1 MASFTDLEQK
11 NLKFVWK
18 HKDPKQPKQSLE
30 GRRKKKPG
38 SITLPDFRLYYKAT
52 VIKIAW
58 YWHLHWHIDLWNRVE
73 SLGVNLHFTWE
84 INLWEYTMRISQP
97 FQKMVLGKLDSYMP
111 KNQTGLLSCHAK
123 KKKKVQNGYRLKC

>member
-11 NLKFVWK
+11 NLKFLWK

-58 YWHLHWHIDLWNRVE
+58 YWHLH
-73 SLGVNLHFTWE
+73 
-84 INLWEYTMRISQP
+84 
-97 FQKMVLGKLDSYMP
+97 
-111 KNQTGLLSCHAK
+111 
-123 KKKKVQNGYRLKC
+123 

>member
-38 SITLPDFRLYYKAT
+38 SITLPDFRLYYKAMVVKT
-52 VIKIAW
+52 GWHWDKNRKI
-58 YWHLHWHIDLWNRVE
+58 YPWNRIE
-73 SLGVNLHFTWE
+73 SPK
-84 INLWEYTMRISQP
+84 INLCICGQLIYDKVGRNIQWRKDNLFNKWCGENWIAIIH
-97 FQKMVLGKLDSYMP
+97 L
-111 KNQTGLLSCHAK
+111 KNEIRTLTPNILRS
-123 KKKKVQNGYRLKC
+123 